1 VSRVATTYLAV
12 VNIDGHS
19 PGHKVWHRPQTE
31 PQTYLE
37 AMKVSYNA
45 VQREARIMDTIEL
58 RMEEESLAERFND
71 PIEAAQVHKVRENR
85 ARRMAVRQGLV
96 LMKSRRREPRAIDFG
111 GYMLVDENNRAV
123 AGGNHFDLNLEDV
136 EEWLLDQGTGG
147 TRT

>member
-1 VSRVATTYLAV
+1 MESH
-12 VNIDGHS
+12 ID
-19 PGHKVWHRPQTE
+19 
-31 PQTYLE
+31 LE

-45 VQREARIMDTIEL
+45 VQREAREILLGSADEPPATEQEARLIATLEY
-58 RMEEESLAERFND
+58 REEERLFAEHFHD

-96 LMKSRRREPRAIDFG
+96 LMKSRRRDPRAIDFG

-147 TRT
+147 TLT